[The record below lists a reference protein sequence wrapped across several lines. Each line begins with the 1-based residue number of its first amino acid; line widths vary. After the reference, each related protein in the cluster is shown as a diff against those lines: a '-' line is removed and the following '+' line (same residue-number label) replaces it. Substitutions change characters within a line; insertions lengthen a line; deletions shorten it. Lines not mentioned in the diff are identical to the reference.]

1 MRHSSNVYDGECCLR
16 ASCVFILYFACLR
29 LCLSGC
35 VSACMSLCLCNGMS
49 PVSVSLCLTRR
60 VASGVWTCRVQGL
73 MDAGVSVDSYG
84 RCLHNREEGR
94 REGGDRNGGAKKI
107 DLLRQYKFAI
117 AFENS
122 PLTVRPQVPII
133 SYGIVMNQFDTHIH
147 CSSPFSAS
155 CSPSLHCSVVRA
167 HTGLYDREIHAG
179 AHCRGDPD
187 HSRTAEYQ
195 RFCPCSRLIHC
206 RRVFR
211 LASAAGAGSTYSV

>member
-1 MRHSSNVYDGECCLR
+1 VRHSSNVYDGECCLR

-73 MDAGVSVDSYG
+73 MDAGVFVDSYG
-84 RCLHNREEGR
+84 RCL
-94 REGGDRNGGAKKI
+94 
-107 DLLRQYKFAI
+107 YKFAI